1 MTSEQPLGRLSLSHS
16 NRIPAMDRRRW
27 LLGASLSFIVACSR
41 PYRIGDFVLVEWGEE
56 KLLYPAYV
64 VAKKSNTRFRVHFD
78 GYPARFDEDVTLDR
92 ISGFVTGSP
101 VKPPPPEHV
110 RLLLPATEKD
120 QEKAPL
126 GGYRVGDRI
135 RVRFRG
141 SIYRATVLEVVG
153 PEKLKV
159 HYEGHESAWDEVIE
173 TSRVLSTP

>member
-1 MTSEQPLGRLSLSHS
+1 MTARRPPERRGYGRASRSAAL
-16 NRIPAMDRRRW
+16 DRRRW
-27 LLGASLSFIVACSR
+27 LLTAGLGFVAACSR

-56 KLLYPAYV
+56 KLLYPAYI
-64 VAKKSNTRFRVHFD
+64 VAKRSNTRFRVHFD

-92 ISGFVTGSP
+92 ISGFVTGVP
-101 VKPPPPEHV
+101 IKPPPPEHV
-110 RLLLPATEKD
+110 RLLLPTTEKD